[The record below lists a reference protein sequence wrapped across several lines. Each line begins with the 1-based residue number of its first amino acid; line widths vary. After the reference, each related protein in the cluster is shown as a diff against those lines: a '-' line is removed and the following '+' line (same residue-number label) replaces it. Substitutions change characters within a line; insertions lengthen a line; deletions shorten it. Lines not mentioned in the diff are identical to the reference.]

1 VDSTQVTNIHNKTT
15 SQSNDIVLY
24 KLMLTLQDDHMPR
37 WYWSKCVW
45 FVL

>member
-1 VDSTQVTNIHNKTT
+1 MSVDSTHVTNIPNKTT

-37 WYWSKCVW
+37 
-45 FVL
+45 